1 MERIEQFNS
10 QTLEAACKNLAD
22 TNLGLSGSDIG
33 YLIQDCK
40 IKDIAPTM
48 AKWKRLFNALAA
60 AQNKHQVDN
69 HLIMFAHP
77 AA

>member
-10 QTLEAACKNLAD
+10 QALEAACKILAD

-40 IKDIAPTM
+40 CSDNDKMEA
-48 AKWKRLFNALAA
+48 AL
-60 AQNKHQVDN
+60 QRSCCCTK
-69 HLIMFAHP
+69 
-77 AA
+77 